1 MTSLLNDIR
10 LALRALARRPS
21 FTAISILTL
30 AVAIGA
36 NTAIFS
42 VVYNVLIRPLPYPN
56 ADRIVTMALG
66 GSSGAGVDELPFSDR
81 AYWFFQAQNH
91 RLEALGGFTSQKVPL
106 VGEGAPVQVN
116 AGVMSRSAFDVLAV
130 APERGRLFTKEEDA
144 PGGEKV
150 IILSHDL
157 WKSRFGGDPSIIGK
171 SIDVNGSKRNVI
183 GIMPASFDFPA
194 PDIDLWVPYQL
205 DPASP
210 NFGGHHIQ
218 VIARLADGVSLEA
231 AKADADHL
239 VPRLSEVG
247 YGPEWFTNVLSGK
260 TNVRSYQEQLTGDV
274 RRPLFILLG
283 MVGFVLLIACSNVA
297 NLFLLR
303 AESRTRET
311 AVRIALGAGQWAIL
325 RYILVESLLLA
336 LLGGAAGILLAWLG
350 IRVLV
355 SMAPAAIPRLAEIHV
370 TGSVLLF
377 TLGVSVVAGLL
388 FGVLPGLRAF
398 SYRLVTVLRD
408 GGRGATSGKG
418 RHRARSIL
426 VVSQVALAL
435 LLLVGSG
442 LMVRS
447 FLALKHVDTGFR
459 TDGIVTFQLSPPP
472 IRYDTPEKTMQ
483 FYDQL
488 LAAIR
493 ELPGVQSAGAI
504 TQLPLASK
512 TGTFLAVEVQ
522 DHPTPPNDFPPTF
535 HVRRVTPGYFET
547 MGIPVREGR
556 TFDARD
562 HQQRLGT
569 AIISQAIKDQ
579 FWPSNSPIGR
589 KIAPSTQAF
598 ESIVGVVSDV
608 QQLNLEDKIEPTIY
622 LPMVDSAGG
631 GVRSMSI
638 AIRTAGD
645 PLNVMSAVRDQ
656 IRRLDA
662 DLPITDVRTMDAI
675 IGESISRTSFTAFL
689 LIVAAGIGLFLG
701 SIGIYGVISYVVSQR
716 TLELGIRQ
724 ALGASSGSLRLM
736 VLRQGVGLTALGL
749 VIGVGAALA
758 LGKVITTL
766 LYGVKAFDPIT
777 FIGGSAVML
786 TIAVLACLVPA
797 QRAATVAPS
806 QALRAE

>member
-1 MTSLLNDIR
+1 
-10 LALRALARRPS
+10 
-21 FTAISILTL
+21 
-30 AVAIGA
+30 
-36 NTAIFS
+36 
-42 VVYNVLIRPLPYPN
+42 
-56 ADRIVTMALG
+56 
-66 GSSGAGVDELPFSDR
+66 
-81 AYWFFQAQNH
+81 
-91 RLEALGGFTSQKVPL
+91 
-106 VGEGAPVQVN
+106 
-116 AGVMSRSAFDVLAV
+116 
-130 APERGRLFTKEEDA
+130 
-144 PGGEKV
+144 
-150 IILSHDL
+150 
-157 WKSRFGGDPSIIGK
+157 
-171 SIDVNGSKRNVI
+171 
-183 GIMPASFDFPA
+183 
-194 PDIDLWVPYQL
+194 
-205 DPASP
+205 
-210 NFGGHHIQ
+210 
-218 VIARLADGVSLEA
+218 
-231 AKADADHL
+231 
-239 VPRLSEVG
+239 
-247 YGPEWFTNVLSGK
+247 
-260 TNVRSYQEQLTGDV
+260 
-274 RRPLFILLG
+274 
-283 MVGFVLLIACSNVA
+283 
-297 NLFLLR
+297 
-303 AESRTRET
+303 
-311 AVRIALGAGQWAIL
+311 
-325 RYILVESLLLA
+325 
-336 LLGGAAGILLAWLG
+336 
-350 IRVLV
+350 
-355 SMAPAAIPRLAEIHV
+355 
-370 TGSVLLF
+370 
-377 TLGVSVVAGLL
+377 
-388 FGVLPGLRAF
+388 
-398 SYRLVTVLRD
+398 
-408 GGRGATSGKG
+408 
-418 RHRARSIL
+418 
-426 VVSQVALAL
+426 
-435 LLLVGSG
+435 
-442 LMVRS
+442 
-447 FLALKHVDTGFR
+447 
-459 TDGIVTFQLSPPP
+459 
-472 IRYDTPEKTMQ
+472 
-483 FYDQL
+483 
-488 LAAIR
+488 
-493 ELPGVQSAGAI
+493 LPGVQSAGAI

-631 GVRSMSI
+631 GVRAMSI

-645 PLNVMSAVRDQ
+645 PLNVMSAVRGQ